1 MTASPRS
8 TVSSDLYAP
17 SEPAQV
23 KVYPQGVSSQGG
35 LDQQSSDGLDVNLES
50 SEHTGIVQELDPTGE
65 DVLIPFIAATDPQL
79 NGVLPEPERKRK
91 RVQDV
96 EIIPVTEDHRDIAI
110 ESLMGNLPTSTPSH
124 GPTNLGP
131 SIQWQT
137 GAPLDDPLRVKR
149 PRINGIPRKSV
160 QQSNLTCKIAGL
172 PAALWR
178 YIFCFVPPVF
188 LGRLLLVNRAFNSY
202 LTTSESVLGPAMS
215 LRGIVQPLTAEAIW
229 IASRKRFAPGLPKP
243 IHGLQELDMW
253 RLLVGQ
259 HCQHCGHVRGG
270 ISPTPSESLWEGG
283 PGASGVRIIWPFGLR
298 CCSSCLQKVSMEVP
312 IPIILDRTVSTER
325 ALTKR
330 TGNGS
335 LSLHRMPIVF
345 AAGCPLCSCDHG
357 SPLYRP

>member
-8 TVSSDLYAP
+8 SVSSDLYAP

-23 KVYPQGVSSQGG
+23 KVHPQGGSSQGG
-35 LDQQSSDGLDVNLES
+35 LDQQSSDDLDVNFES
-50 SEHTGIVQELDPTGE
+50 SEHTDTVQELDPAGE
-65 DVLIPFIAATDPQL
+65 DVLRPFSAATGPQI
-79 NGVLPEPERKRK
+79 NGILPKPERKRK
-91 RVQDV
+91 RVQDMK
-96 EIIPVTEDHRDIAI
+96 IILVTENHRDIAS
-110 ESLMGNLPTSTPSH
+110 ESSMGNLPTSTPSR
-124 GPTNLGP
+124 GPTNLGS

-149 PRINGIPRKSV
+149 PRINGTPKGSV
-160 QQSNLTCKIAGL
+160 QQPNLSCKPAGL

-202 LTTSESVLGPAMS
+202 LTTSESILGPAMS
-215 LRGIVQPLTAEAIW
+215 LRSIVQPLTAEAIW

-259 HCQHCGHVRGG
+259 HCQHCGHVGGG
-270 ISPTPSESLWEGG
+270 ITSTPSESLWEGG

-312 IPIILDRTVSTER
+312 TPITLNRTMSTER
-325 ALTKR
+325 ALTQ
-330 TGNGS
+330 
-335 LSLHRMPIVF
+335 
-345 AAGCPLCSCDHG
+345 
-357 SPLYRP
+357 